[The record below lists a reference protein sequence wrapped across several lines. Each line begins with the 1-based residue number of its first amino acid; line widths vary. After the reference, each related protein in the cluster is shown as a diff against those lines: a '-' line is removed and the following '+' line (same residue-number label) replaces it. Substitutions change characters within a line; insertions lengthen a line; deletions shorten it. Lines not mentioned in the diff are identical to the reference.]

1 MFHSDQR
8 NIMCSNTY
16 IDDMYGKKTY
26 FMCGE
31 KPTKTFMLQTFLLF
45 LQDSK
50 SEIKNGLNL

>member
-1 MFHSDQR
+1 MFRSDQR

-16 IDDMYGKKTY
+16 IDIYFIFFY

-45 LQDSK
+45 LQEYK
-50 SEIKNGLNL
+50 SEIKNGLNI

>member
-1 MFHSDQR
+1 
-8 NIMCSNTY
+8 MCSNTY
-16 IDDMYGKKTY
+16 IDDMYGEKTY

-50 SEIKNGLNL
+50 SEIKNGLNI

>member
-1 MFHSDQR
+1 MFHSDQI

-16 IDDMYGKKTY
+16 IDYMYGNFC

-50 SEIKNGLNL
+50 SEIKNGLNI